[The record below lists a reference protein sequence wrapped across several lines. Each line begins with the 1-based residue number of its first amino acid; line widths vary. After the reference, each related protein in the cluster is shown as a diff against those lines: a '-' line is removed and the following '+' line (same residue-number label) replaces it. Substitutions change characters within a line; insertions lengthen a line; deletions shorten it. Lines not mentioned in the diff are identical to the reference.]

1 VTIDGRGLDAFLSA
15 EDTADALRCKGDL
28 VGALAAIRKAQAV
41 VPNDAALSNY
51 LAWLLVVC
59 PDPKLRD
66 ATRAV
71 EVAKKA
77 VGAAPNQWEY
87 LRTIGVAH
95 HFAGDDNAAVKALTR
110 SLELHQSGEAF
121 DYFPLAAAHRKLGN
135 KEEARKWYDRGVA
148 WAAANE
154 HPYVAELAI
163 LRADAEALLGIE
175 KQSKPAP
182 DRAAPDK
189 RE

>member
-1 VTIDGRGLDAFLSA
+1 VTIDRGNIDVFLA
-15 EDTADALRCKGDL
+15 ADDVAGELRRQGDL
-28 VGALAAIRKAQAV
+28 AGALAAIRKAQAV
-41 VPNDAALSNY
+41 APNDAWLNSY
-51 LAWLLVVC
+51 LAWLLAIC

-66 ATRAV
+66 AQRAV
-71 EVAKKA
+71 ELAKKA
-77 VGAAPNQWEY
+77 VDAAPNTWEY
-87 LRTIGVAH
+87 WRTLGMAH
-95 HFAGDDNAAVKALTR
+95 HFAGDDATAVKALTR
-110 SLELHQSGEAF
+110 ALALHKSGEAF
-121 DYFPLAAAHRKLGN
+121 DDFPLAAAHQKLGN
-135 KEEARKWYDRGVA
+135 KQEARKWYDRGVA

-182 DRAAPDK
+182 DRTAPDK